1 MNKKTVSLFLASS
14 IVLSTFSPVIA
25 SEKLIDL
32 QGAEV
37 IQHVEALAEGNNC
50 PSKDETIL
58 NFQNTVDS
66 MFNSIGEKEGIYKAK
81 YYPEHKIVEVF
92 IIDKTKSA
100 KELTGTGIVAGLYNF
115 YKNHN
120 LVKVKIGNQDERD
133 LKLIAQNS
141 QSEAEVMQNFKT
153 IFGSDILTAVQT
165 YGSKTGKLED
175 FINKEVQIKL
185 TVDVPNC
192 NDNFTLTYT
201 IRGKESISSVMKDK
215 IKAKDINV
223 WKGSTDINWKDGVEI
238 ISQPGNQQGLI
249 NYLEE
254 AKVEDTSNRNTQ
266 NSGTQNGNLKLTFTD
281 GTSLLLNDQNL
292 NVSEHI
298 LPITDTKAPKDA
310 IDVTFRLGEGVEA
323 GDPTITGNK
332 ENPVEFSS
340 YKIKPDVDVSKEKI
354 QLINSTI
361 FELIR
366 LRALKGYENQTWKS
380 LSANPNDFIVSEN
393 NNVFV
398 ASATEA
404 VSLMP
409 DVKIPTEGDTFV
421 TGTGVKDATIKLTLK
436 DTNET
441 FEATVDENSK
451 WEIKLPAGKTL
462 KATEKLIVTQKEKDK
477 KVSSEKEVVVKEK
490 DKPIPKPNPN
500 PNPTPDNKMDN
511 YYNGFNYVF
520 PYNLSMNNNNNN
532 SKTSSNNS
540 LISYSFSINKYE
552 YEITINGITTKSK
565 LYTSPIIRNGRT
577 LLPLRNV
584 AEVIDAEVSW
594 NDKTRTASFTKN
606 GLTASIQVDSDEII
620 YSNGKKVKMDAKP
633 IIKDNRILISLVNVA
648 NIFGL
653 TNGNIED
660 SKDQDIEWNKD
671 TNTVTIKLK
680 K

>member
-14 IVLSTFSPVIA
+14 IVLSTFSPVVA
-25 SEKLIDL
+25 AEKLIDL
-32 QGAEV
+32 HGAEV

-50 PSKDETIL
+50 PSKDEAIL

-133 LKLIAQNS
+133 LKFIAQNS
-141 QSEAEVMQNFKT
+141 QSEAEVMQNFKA

-215 IKAKDINV
+215 IKSKDLNV

-238 ISQPGNQQGLI
+238 IAQPGNQQGLI

-254 AKVEDTSNRNTQ
+254 AKVEDASNRNVQ

-340 YKIKPDVDVSKEKI
+340 YKIKPGVDVSKEKI

-380 LSANPNDFIVSEN
+380 LSANTNDFIVSMT

-404 VSLMP
+404 VSSMP
-409 DVKIPTEGDTFV
+409 EVNVPIDGAKSIN
-421 TGTGVKDATIKLTLK
+421 GTGVKDATIKLTLK

-441 FEATVDENSK
+441 FETTVDENSK
-451 WEIKLPAGKTL
+451 WEIKLPTGKVL
-462 KATEKLIVTQKEKDK
+462 KTGDKLVVTQKEEGK
-477 KVSSEKEVVVKEK
+477 KVSGEKEVVVKEK
-490 DKPIPKPNPN
+490 DKPIPKPNPT
-500 PNPTPDNKMDN
+500 PTPDNKNSNKTNN
-511 YYNGFNYVF
+511 YYNGFNYIF
-520 PYNLSMNNNNNN
+520 PYNLSMNNT
-532 SKTSSNNS
+532 KTSPKNNI
-540 LISYSFSINKYE
+540 ISYSFIINKDE
-552 YEITINGITTKSK
+552 YEITINGTTTKSK

-584 AEVIDAEVSW
+584 AEAIGAEVSW
-594 NDKTRTASFTKN
+594 DDKTRTASFTKN

-633 IIKDNRILISLVNVA
+633 ILKDNRILISLVNVA

-653 TNGNIED
+653 TNGNVED
-660 SKDQDIEWNKD
+660 SQSQDIEWNND
-671 TNTVTIKLK
+671 NNTVTINIK

>member
-1 MNKKTVSLFLASS
+1 MNKKTVPLFLASS
-14 IVLSTFSPVIA
+14 IVLSTFSPVVA
-25 SEKLIDL
+25 AEKLIDL
-32 QGAEV
+32 HGAEV

-66 MFNSIGEKEGIYKAK
+66 MFNAIGEKEGIYKAK

-215 IKAKDINV
+215 IKSKDLNV

-238 ISQPGNQQGLI
+238 IAQPGNQQGLI

-254 AKVEDTSNRNTQ
+254 AKVEDASNRNTQ
-266 NSGTQNGNLKLTFTD
+266 KSGTQNGNLKLTFTD

-298 LPITDTKAPKDA
+298 LPITDKKAPKDA
-310 IDVTFRLGEGVEA
+310 IDVTFKLGEGVEA
-323 GDPTITGNK
+323 GNPSVTGNK
-332 ENPVEFSS
+332 DNPVEFSS

-354 QLINSTI
+354 QRINSTI
-361 FELIR
+361 FELIS
-366 LRALKGYENQTWKS
+366 LRALKGYENPTWKS
-380 LSANPNDFIVSEN
+380 LSANTNDFIISN
-393 NNVFV
+393 TNNVFV

-404 VSLMP
+404 VSSMP
-409 DVKIPTEGDTFV
+409 EVNVPIDGAKSIN
-421 TGTGVKDATIKLTLK
+421 GTGVIGATIKLTLK

-451 WEIKLPAGKTL
+451 WEIKLPTGKVL
-462 KATEKLIVTQKEKDK
+462 KTGDKLVVTQKEEDK
-477 KVSSEKEVVVKEK
+477 KVSGEKEVVVKEK
-490 DKPIPKPNPN
+490 DKPIPKPNPT
-500 PNPTPDNKMDN
+500 PTPDNKNSNKTNN
-511 YYNGFNYVF
+511 YYNGFNYIF
-520 PYNLSMNNNNNN
+520 PYNLSMNNT
-532 SKTSSNNS
+532 KTSPKNNI
-540 LISYSFSINKYE
+540 ISYSFIINKDE
-552 YEITINGITTKSK
+552 YEITINGTTTKSK

-577 LLPLRNV
+577 LLPLRNI
-584 AEVIDAEVSW
+584 AEAIGAMVSW

-633 IIKDNRILISLVNVA
+633 ILKDNRILISLVNVA

-653 TNGNIED
+653 TNGNVED
-660 SKDQDIEWNKD
+660 SQKQDIEWNKD
-671 TNTVTIKLK
+671 NNTVTINLK

>member
-32 QGAEV
+32 QGAKLT
-37 IQHVEALAEGNNC
+37 QQVEALAEGNNC

-192 NDNFTLTYT
+192 NDNLTLTYT

-215 IKAKDINV
+215 IKSKDLNV
-223 WKGSTDINWKDGVEI
+223 WKGSTDINWRDGVEI

-254 AKVEDTSNRNTQ
+254 AKVEDASNRNFQ

-366 LRALKGYENQTWKS
+366 LRALKGYENPTWKP
-380 LSANPNDFIVSEN
+380 LRANPNDFIVSEN

-404 VSLMP
+404 VSSMP
-409 DVKIPTEGDTFV
+409 EVNVPIDGAKSIN
-421 TGTGVKDATIKLTLK
+421 GTGVIGATISVTVPGIAKSI
-436 DTNET
+436 ET
-441 FEATVDENSK
+441 KVDVSSK
-451 WEIKLPAGKTL
+451 WEIKLPAGKVL
-462 KATEKLIVTQKEKDK
+462 KTGDKLVITQKEEDR
-477 KVSSEKEVVVKEK
+477 KVSPAKEVVVKEK
-490 DKPIPKPNPN
+490 DKPTPKPNPN

-540 LISYSFSINKYE
+540 LISYSFSINKDE
-552 YEITINGITTKSK
+552 YEITTNGVTNKSK
-565 LYTSPIIRNGRT
+565 MYTSPIIRNGRT
-577 LLPLRNV
+577 LLPIRNV
-584 AEVIDAEVSW
+584 AEAIGAEIAW
-594 NDKTRTASFTKN
+594 NEKTKTASFTKD
-606 GLTASIQVDSDEII
+606 GLTASIQIDSDEII
-620 YSNGKKVKMDAKP
+620 YSNGKKLKMDSKP
-633 IIKDNRILISLVNVA
+633 IIKDNRILVSIVNVA

>member
-185 TVDVPNC
+185 TVDAPNC

-215 IKAKDINV
+215 IKAKDLNV

-238 ISQPGNQQGLI
+238 IGQPGNQQGLI

-254 AKVEDTSNRNTQ
+254 AKVEDASNRNTQ
-266 NSGTQNGNLKLTFTD
+266 KSGTQNGNLKLTFTD

-340 YKIKPDVDVSKEKI
+340 YKIKPGVDVSKEKI

-404 VSLMP
+404 VSSMP
-409 DVKIPTEGDTFV
+409 EVNVPIDGAKSIN
-421 TGTGVKDATIKLTLK
+421 GTGVIGATIKLTLK

-451 WEIKLPAGKTL
+451 WEIKLPTGKVL
-462 KATEKLIVTQKEKDK
+462 KTGDKLVVTQKEEDK
-477 KVSSEKEVVVKEK
+477 KVSGEKEVVVKEK
-490 DKPIPKPNPN
+490 DKPIPKPNPT
-500 PNPTPDNKMDN
+500 PTPDNKNSNKTNN
-511 YYNGFNYVF
+511 YYNGFNYIF
-520 PYNLSMNNNNNN
+520 PYNLSMNNT
-532 SKTSSNNS
+532 KTSPKNNI
-540 LISYSFSINKYE
+540 ISYSFIINKDE
-552 YEITINGITTKSK
+552 YEITINGTTTKSK

-577 LLPLRNV
+577 LLPLRNI
-584 AEVIDAEVSW
+584 AEAIGAMVSW

-633 IIKDNRILISLVNVA
+633 ILKDNRILISLVNVA

-653 TNGNIED
+653 TNGNVED
-660 SKDQDIEWNKD
+660 SQKQDIEWNKD
-671 TNTVTIKLK
+671 NNTVTINLK